1 MQVSQSYATPSS
13 TATDATGMKFNLS
26 AELSRPPVRLNAL
39 IKNSLAYARIMLA
52 LRKVVAGDWRLK
64 PKDNSAYQ
72 EWVNERY
79 IEELPQHLQGLKVDQ
94 IKLLQQRETLKAKK
108 KLIEK
113 EYAPLN
119 KKLWEDRYKYFQWL
133 YTHNRDQWIMLD
145 PVISVHPDSVIF
157 EGFSIDE
164 SAYGRVSVPNKNLE
178 TFGQVDYGTTNIDF
192 SLGLANELYRVRSY
206 RPAWLNVAFD
216 KVELSTELASN
227 VEKKI
232 DLPDSWVRG
241 FLQVQSASTIDGVM
255 LNLHSSTVAQFLEK
269 LEQRKEKESPRSV
282 RFILKKGECPIL
294 VIDPWNVQIK
304 DTNVYNGDFEGEIR
318 LWGRRRLFVLRDLL
332 PFTDSVQVKLLG
344 TGMPSYWSVEV
355 EGHRFDL
362 GLSGWTA
369 NDWSKKGNFDLL
381 AASQVKVSAE
391 MLKNVEKTLIQ
402 YLTLSPKQLAE
413 NLNIKQEEATVAL
426 QDMCKSG
433 QAMYD
438 HLLGTYRYRNM
449 LEQEIVASSSEE
461 DIRLTQAVTIVKEN
475 KAKMLQKGTLVE
487 DAIAYNFEVEG
498 EKTTYKVDVKIDL
511 DGRIKFA
518 ECTCGFFKRNKLRQG
533 PCQHIMAAAI
543 WVGRN

>member
-13 TATDATGMKFNLS
+13 TAIDATGMKFNLS

-79 IEELPQHLQGLKVDQ
+79 IEELPQHLQGIQIDQ
-94 IKLLQQRETLKAKK
+94 IRLLQQRETLKAKK

-133 YTHNRDQWIMLD
+133 YTHNRDQWMMLD

-241 FLQVQSASTIDGVM
+241 FLQVQSASTIDGIM
-255 LNLHSSTVAQFLEK
+255 LTLHSSTVAQFLEK

-318 LWGRRRLFVLRDLL
+318 LWGRRRLFVLKDLL

-355 EGHRFDL
+355 DGHRFDL

-381 AASQVKVSAE
+381 ASSQVSVSAT
-391 MLKNVEKTLIQ
+391 MLKEVEKTLIQ

-413 NLNIKQEEATVAL
+413 KLNIKQEEATVAL
-426 QDMCKSG
+426 QNMCKSG

-438 HLLGTYRYRNM
+438 HLLGTYRYRKM
-449 LEQEIVASSSEE
+449 LDQEIVASSSEE

-475 KAKMLQKGTLVE
+475 KAKMLQKGVLE
-487 DAIAYNFEVEG
+487 DEAIAYNFEVQG
-498 EKTTYKVDVKIDL
+498 TKSTYKVEVKIDL

-518 ECTCGFFKRNKLRQG
+518 ECTCGFHKRNKLRQG